1 MLTRTNM
8 AQTRNK
14 NTEYEQFTRKVFA
27 GLSSQKRVKTIKL
40 QHNVKLL
47 GKSDTHHQIDV
58 YWEYE
63 KDGQLH
69 KVAIE
74 CKNYTNKVSIGK
86 VRDFYGVLADIEGLQ
101 GIMITKA
108 GYQSG
113 AKKYA
118 LSKGIHLKELRE
130 PIGEESLAGRIIT
143 DFHVSMRRCLYLVD
157 EDWAKQHGFDIKPY
171 LRWLDMM
178 SIEHKSLWVNASH
191 IPIERKGD
199 YIYNAKKEVITS
211 HEDIE
216 ATIPGTMEEDSSHT
230 IPFEDA
236 YIDSKYWGLVKI
248 KEIKY
253 DYTNETRR
261 SIMDIDARDFIEAIL
276 KDVESG
282 AIEYVEKKLP
292 R

>member
-1 MLTRTNM
+1 M

-47 GKSDTHHQIDV
+47 GNSGTRHQIDV

-101 GIMITKA
+101 GIMITQA

-118 LSKGIHLKELRE
+118 LSKGIHLEELRE

-199 YIYNAKKEVITS
+199 DIYNSKKEIITS
-211 HEDIE
+211 HEEIE
-216 ATIPGTMEEDSSHT
+216 ATIPDTLEEDSSHT

-253 DYTNETRR
+253 DYTNETHR

-276 KDVESG
+276 KDVEIG
-282 AIEYVEKKLP
+282 AIEYVEKKFP
-292 R
+292 Q

>member
-1 MLTRTNM
+1 M
-8 AQTRNK
+8 AQIRNK
-14 NTEYEQFTRKVFA
+14 NTEYEQFTRKVFT
-27 GLSSQKRVKTIKL
+27 GLSLQKRVKTIKL

-118 LSKGIHLKELRE
+118 LCKGIHLKELRE

-282 AIEYVEKKLP
+282 AIEYVEKKFP

>member
-1 MLTRTNM
+1 MS
-8 AQTRNK
+8 QTRNK

-47 GKSDTHHQIDV
+47 GNSGTRHQIDV

-74 CKNYTNKVSIGK
+74 CKNYSKNVPIGK
-86 VRDFYGVLADIEGLQ
+86 VRDFYGVIDDIDDLQ
-101 GIMITKA
+101 GMMITRK
-108 GYQSG
+108 GFQDG

-118 LSKGIHLKELRE
+118 ASKNIHLKELRA
-130 PIGEESLAGRIIT
+130 PIGKESLAGRVIT
-143 DFHVSMRRCLYLVD
+143 DFHISMRRCLYLVD
-157 EDWAKQHGFDIKPY
+157 EDWAKQHGFDVKPY

-178 SIEHKSLWVNASH
+178 SIEHKSQCVNASH
-191 IPIERKGD
+191 IPIERKSD
-199 YIYNAKKEVITS
+199 DIYNYMKEVITS
-211 HEDIE
+211 HEEIE

-282 AIEYVEKKLP
+282 AIEYVEKKFP

>member
-1 MLTRTNM
+1 M
-8 AQTRNK
+8 AQIRNK

-47 GKSDTHHQIDV
+47 GDSDTRHQIDV

-86 VRDFYGVLADIEGLQ
+86 VRDFYGVLADIKGLQ

-118 LSKGIHLKELRE
+118 ASKNIHLKELRA
-130 PIGEESLAGRIIT
+130 PIGKESLAGRVIT
-143 DFHVSMRRCLYLVD
+143 DFHISMRRCLYLVD
-157 EDWAKQHGFDIKPY
+157 EDWAKQHRFDIKPY

-178 SIEHKSLWVNASH
+178 SIEHKSQWVNASH

-199 YIYNAKKEVITS
+199 DIYNSKKEIITS
-211 HEDIE
+211 HKAIE
-216 ATIPGTMEEDSSHT
+216 ATIPDTLEEDSSHT

-236 YIDSKYWGLVKI
+236 YIESKYWGLVKI

-253 DYTNETRR
+253 EYTNETHR
-261 SIMDIDARDFIEAIL
+261 SVIDIDARDFIEAIL

-282 AIEYVEKKLP
+282 VIEYVEKRFP

>member
-1 MLTRTNM
+1 M
-8 AQTRNK
+8 AQIRNK
-14 NTEYEQFTRKVFA
+14 NTEYEQFTRKVFV

-47 GKSDTHHQIDV
+47 GNSGTRHQIDV

-216 ATIPGTMEEDSSHT
+216 ATIPGTMEEDSSRT

-282 AIEYVEKKLP
+282 AIEYVEKKVP
-292 R
+292 Q

>member
-1 MLTRTNM
+1 M
-8 AQTRNK
+8 AQIRNK

-27 GLSSQKRVKTIKL
+27 GLSSQKKVKTIKL

-47 GKSDTHHQIDV
+47 GNSGTRHQIDV

-74 CKNYTNKVSIGK
+74 CKNYSKNVPIGK
-86 VRDFYGVLADIEGLQ
+86 VRDFYGVIDEIDGLQ
-101 GIMITKA
+101 GIMITRK
-108 GYQSG
+108 GFQDG

-118 LSKGIHLKELRE
+118 SSKNIHLKELRA
-130 PIGEESLAGRIIT
+130 PIGEESLAGRVIT
-143 DFHVSMRRCLYLVD
+143 DFHISMRRCLYLVD

-261 SIMDIDARDFIEAIL
+261 SIMDIDARDFIEVIL

-282 AIEYVEKKLP
+282 AIEYVEKKFP

>member
-1 MLTRTNM
+1 ME
-8 AQTRNK
+8 K
-14 NTEYEQFTRKVFA
+14 YSSGFTRKVFA

-86 VRDFYGVLADIEGLQ
+86 VRDFYGVLVDIEGLQ

-171 LRWLDMM
+171 LHWLDMM

-276 KDVESG
+276 RDVESG
-282 AIEYVEKKLP
+282 AIEYVEKKYSV
-292 R
+292 

>member
-1 MLTRTNM
+1 MS
-8 AQTRNK
+8 QTRNK

-47 GKSDTHHQIDV
+47 GNSGTRHQIDV

-74 CKNYTNKVSIGK
+74 CKNYSKNVPIGK
-86 VRDFYGVLADIEGLQ
+86 VRDFYGVIDDIDGLQ
-101 GIMITKA
+101 GIMITRK
-108 GYQSG
+108 GFQDG

-118 LSKGIHLKELRE
+118 SSKNIHLKELRA

-143 DFHVSMRRCLYLVD
+143 DFQISMRRCLYLVD
-157 EDWAKQHGFDIKPY
+157 EDLAKQHGFDIRPY
-171 LRWLDMM
+171 LRWLDIM
-178 SIEHKSLWVNASH
+178 SCNNDHKWKDAIH
-191 IPIERKGD
+191 IPIARNSEN
-199 YIYNAKKEVITS
+199 IYDQQGNIVTTYDKLEG
-211 HEDIE
+211 
-216 ATIPGTMEEDSSHT
+216 TIPDTMSEDYNHIFT
-230 IPFEDA
+230 FEDA

-282 AIEYVEKKLP
+282 AIEYVEKKFP
-292 R
+292 Q

>member
-1 MLTRTNM
+1 M
-8 AQTRNK
+8 AQIRNK
-14 NTEYEQFTRKVFA
+14 NTEYEQFAQKVFA

-47 GKSDTHHQIDV
+47 GKSGTRHQIDV

-74 CKNYTNKVSIGK
+74 CKNYSKNVPIGK
-86 VRDFYGVLADIEGLQ
+86 VRDFYGVIDDIDDLQ
-101 GIMITKA
+101 GIMITRK
-108 GYQSG
+108 GFQYG

-118 LSKGIHLKELRE
+118 LSKNIHLKELRA

-143 DFHVSMRRCLYLVD
+143 DFHISTRRCLYLVD
-157 EDWAKQHGFDIKPY
+157 EDWAKQHRFDIKPY

-178 SIEHKSLWVNASH
+178 SIEHKSQWVNASH
-191 IPIERKGD
+191 IPIERKSD
-199 YIYNAKKEVITS
+199 DIYNYMKEVITS
-211 HEDIE
+211 HEEIE

-253 DYTNETRR
+253 EYTNETRR

-282 AIEYVEKKLP
+282 VIEYVEKRFP

>member
-1 MLTRTNM
+1 M

-47 GKSDTHHQIDV
+47 GNSGTRHQIDV

-74 CKNYTNKVSIGK
+74 CKNYSKNVPIGK
-86 VRDFYGVLADIEGLQ
+86 VRDFYGVIDDIDDLQ
-101 GIMITKA
+101 GIMITRK
-108 GYQSG
+108 GFQDG

-118 LSKGIHLKELRE
+118 ASKNIHLKELRA

-143 DFHVSMRRCLYLVD
+143 DFNISTRRCLYLVD
-157 EDWAKQHGFDIKPY
+157 EDWAKQHRFDIKPY
-171 LRWLDMM
+171 LHWLDMM
-178 SIEHKSLWVNASH
+178 SIEHKSQWVNASH
-191 IPIERKGD
+191 IPIERKSD
-199 YIYNAKKEVITS
+199 CIYNAKKEVITS

-236 YIDSKYWGLVKI
+236 YIESKYWGLVKI

-253 DYTNETRR
+253 DYTNETHR

-282 AIEYVEKKLP
+282 AIEYVEKKFP
-292 R
+292 Q

>member
-1 MLTRTNM
+1 M

-27 GLSSQKRVKTIKL
+27 GLSSQKKVKTIKL

-47 GKSDTHHQIDV
+47 GNSGTRHQIDV

-74 CKNYTNKVSIGK
+74 CKNYTNKVSIGR

-130 PIGEESLAGRIIT
+130 PIGEESFAGRIIT
-143 DFHVSMRRCLYLVD
+143 DFNISTRRCLYLVD
-157 EDWAKQHGFDIKPY
+157 EDWAKQHRFDIRPY
-171 LRWLDMM
+171 LRLLDMM
-178 SIEHKSLWVNASH
+178 SIEHKTQWVNASH

-199 YIYNAKKEVITS
+199 YIYNSQKEIITS
-211 HEDIE
+211 HEEIE
-216 ATIPGTMEEDSSHT
+216 ATIPDTLEEDSSHT

-236 YIDSKYWGLVKI
+236 YIDSRSWGLVKI

-253 DYTNETRR
+253 EYTNETRR

-282 AIEYVEKKLP
+282 VIEYVEKKYSV
-292 R
+292 

>member
-1 MLTRTNM
+1 M
-8 AQTRNK
+8 AQIRNK
-14 NTEYEQFTRKVFA
+14 NTEYEQFPRKVFA

-261 SIMDIDARDFIEAIL
+261 SIMDIDTRDFIEAIL
-276 KDVESG
+276 RDVESG
-282 AIEYVEKKLP
+282 AIEYVEKKFP

>member
-1 MLTRTNM
+1 M

-47 GKSDTHHQIDV
+47 GNSGTRHQIDV

-74 CKNYTNKVSIGK
+74 CKNYSKNVPIGK
-86 VRDFYGVLADIEGLQ
+86 VRDFYGVIDDIDGLQ
-101 GIMITKA
+101 GIMITRK
-108 GYQSG
+108 GFQDG

-118 LSKGIHLKELRE
+118 SSKNIHLKELRA

-143 DFHVSMRRCLYLVD
+143 DFHISTRRCLYLVD

-178 SIEHKSLWVNASH
+178 SIEHKSQWVNASH

-199 YIYNAKKEVITS
+199 DIYNSKKEIITS
-211 HEDIE
+211 HKAIE
-216 ATIPGTMEEDSSHT
+216 ATIPDTLEEDSSHT

-236 YIDSKYWGLVKI
+236 YIESKYWGLVKI

-253 DYTNETRR
+253 EYTNETHR
-261 SIMDIDARDFIEAIL
+261 SVIDIDARDFI
-276 KDVESG
+276 
-282 AIEYVEKKLP
+282 
-292 R
+292 

>member
-1 MLTRTNM
+1 M

-47 GKSDTHHQIDV
+47 GNSGTRHQIDV

-74 CKNYTNKVSIGK
+74 CKNYSKNVPIGK
-86 VRDFYGVLADIEGLQ
+86 VRDFYGVIDDIDGLQ
-101 GIMITKA
+101 GIMITRK
-108 GYQSG
+108 GFQDG

-118 LSKGIHLKELRE
+118 SSKNIYLKELRA

-143 DFHVSMRRCLYLVD
+143 DFHISTRRCLYLVD

-178 SIEHKSLWVNASH
+178 SIEHKTQWVNASH
-191 IPIERKGD
+191 IPIERKSD
-199 YIYNAKKEVITS
+199 DIYNYMKEVITS
-211 HEDIE
+211 HEEIE

-253 DYTNETRR
+253 EYTNETRR

-282 AIEYVEKKLP
+282 AIEYVEKRFP
-292 R
+292 AY

>member
-1 MLTRTNM
+1 M
-8 AQTRNK
+8 AQIRNK
-14 NTEYEQFTRKVFA
+14 NTEYEQFAQKVFT

-47 GKSDTHHQIDV
+47 GKSDTRHQIDV

-118 LSKGIHLKELRE
+118 SSKNIHLKELRA
-130 PIGEESLAGRIIT
+130 PIGKESLAGRIIT
-143 DFHVSMRRCLYLVD
+143 DFHISMRRCLYLVD
-157 EDWAKQHGFDIKPY
+157 EDWAKQHRFDIKPY
-171 LRWLDMM
+171 LHWLDMI
-178 SIEHKSLWVNASH
+178 SIEHKSQWVNASH

-199 YIYNAKKEVITS
+199 DIYNSQKEIITS
-211 HEDIE
+211 HEEIE
-216 ATIPGTMEEDSSHT
+216 ATIPNTLEEDSSHT

-236 YIDSKYWGLVKI
+236 YIESKYCGFVKI

-253 DYTNETRR
+253 EYTNETHR
-261 SIMDIDARDFIEAIL
+261 SVIDIDARDFIEAIL

-282 AIEYVEKKLP
+282 VIEYVEKRFP

>member
-1 MLTRTNM
+1 M

-14 NTEYEQFTRKVFA
+14 NTEYEQFARKVFA

-40 QHNVKLL
+40 HHNVKLL
-47 GKSDTHHQIDV
+47 GNSGTRHQIDV

-74 CKNYTNKVSIGK
+74 CKNYSKNVPIGK
-86 VRDFYGVLADIEGLQ
+86 VRDFYGVIDDIDGLQ
-101 GIMITKA
+101 GIMITRK
-108 GYQSG
+108 GFQDG

-118 LSKGIHLKELRE
+118 ASKNIHLKELRA
-130 PIGEESLAGRIIT
+130 PIGKESLAGRVIT
-143 DFHVSMRRCLYLVD
+143 DFHISMRRCLYLVD
-157 EDWAKQHGFDIKPY
+157 EDWAKRHGFDIKPY

-178 SIEHKSLWVNASH
+178 SIEHKSQWVNASH

-199 YIYNAKKEVITS
+199 DIYNSQKEIITS
-211 HEDIE
+211 HEEIE
-216 ATIPGTMEEDSSHT
+216 ATIPDTLEEDSSHT

-282 AIEYVEKKLP
+282 AIEYVEKRFL

>member
-1 MLTRTNM
+1 M

-47 GKSDTHHQIDV
+47 GNSGTRHQIDV

-74 CKNYTNKVSIGK
+74 CKNYSKNVPIGK
-86 VRDFYGVLADIEGLQ
+86 VRDFYGVIDDIDGLQ
-101 GIMITKA
+101 GIMITRK
-108 GYQSG
+108 GFQDG

-118 LSKGIHLKELRE
+118 SSKNIHLKELRA

-143 DFHVSMRRCLYLVD
+143 DFQISMRRCLYLVD
-157 EDWAKQHGFDIKPY
+157 EDWAKQHGFDIRPY
-171 LRWLDMM
+171 LRWLDIM
-178 SIEHKSLWVNASH
+178 SCNNDHKWKDAIH
-191 IPIERKGD
+191 IPIARNSEN
-199 YIYNAKKEVITS
+199 IYDQQGNIVTTYGKLEG
-211 HEDIE
+211 
-216 ATIPGTMEEDSSHT
+216 TIPDTMSEDYNHIFT
-230 IPFEDA
+230 FEDA

-282 AIEYVEKKLP
+282 AIEYVEKKFP
-292 R
+292 Q

>member
-1 MLTRTNM
+1 M
-8 AQTRNK
+8 AQIRNK

-47 GKSDTHHQIDV
+47 GNSGTRHQIDV

-74 CKNYTNKVSIGK
+74 CKNYSKNVPIGK
-86 VRDFYGVLADIEGLQ
+86 VRDFYGVIDDIDGLQ
-101 GIMITKA
+101 GIMITRK
-108 GYQSG
+108 GFQDG

-118 LSKGIHLKELRE
+118 SSKNIHLKELRA

-143 DFHVSMRRCLYLVD
+143 DFHISTRRCLYLVD
-157 EDWAKQHGFDIKPY
+157 EDWAKQHGFDINPY

-178 SIEHKSLWVNASH
+178 SIEHKTQWVNASH
-191 IPIERKGD
+191 IPIERKSD
-199 YIYNAKKEVITS
+199 DIYNYMKEVITS
-211 HEDIE
+211 HEEIE

-253 DYTNETRR
+253 EYTNETRR

-282 AIEYVEKKLP
+282 VIEYVEKRFP

>member
-1 MLTRTNM
+1 M
-8 AQTRNK
+8 AQIRNK

-47 GKSDTHHQIDV
+47 GNSGTRHQIDV

-74 CKNYTNKVSIGK
+74 CKNYTNKVSIGR

-130 PIGEESLAGRIIT
+130 PIGEECLAGRIIT

-171 LRWLDMM
+171 LCWLDMM

-199 YIYNAKKEVITS
+199 YIYNTKKEVITS

-216 ATIPGTMEEDSSHT
+216 ATIPGAMEEDSSHT

-236 YIDSKYWGLVKI
+236 YIESKYWGVVKI

-253 DYTNETRR
+253 EYTNETRR
-261 SIMDIDARDFIEAIL
+261 SIMDIDARDFIEAVL

-282 AIEYVEKKLP
+282 AIEYVEKRFP

>member
-1 MLTRTNM
+1 M
-8 AQTRNK
+8 AQIRNK

-47 GKSDTHHQIDV
+47 GNSGTRHQIDV

-74 CKNYTNKVSIGK
+74 CKNYSKNVPIGK
-86 VRDFYGVLADIEGLQ
+86 VRDFYGVIDDIDGLQ
-101 GIMITKA
+101 GIMITRK
-108 GYQSG
+108 GFQDG

-118 LSKGIHLKELRE
+118 SSKNIHLKELRA

-143 DFHVSMRRCLYLVD
+143 DFHISKRRCLYLVD
-157 EDWAKQHGFDIKPY
+157 EDWAKQHGFDIQPY

-178 SIEHKSLWVNASH
+178 SIEHKSQWVNASH

-199 YIYNAKKEVITS
+199 DIYNSQKEIITS
-211 HEDIE
+211 HEEIE
-216 ATIPGTMEEDSSHT
+216 ATIPDTLEEDSSHT

-236 YIDSKYWGLVKI
+236 YIESKYWGVVKI

-253 DYTNETRR
+253 EYTNETRR

-282 AIEYVEKKLP
+282 AIEYVEKRFP

>member
-1 MLTRTNM
+1 M

-47 GKSDTHHQIDV
+47 GNSGTRHQIDV

-74 CKNYTNKVSIGK
+74 CKNYSKNVPIGK
-86 VRDFYGVLADIEGLQ
+86 VRDFYGVIDDIDDLQ
-101 GIMITKA
+101 GIMITRK
-108 GYQSG
+108 GFQDG

-118 LSKGIHLKELRE
+118 SSKNIHLKELRA

-143 DFHVSMRRCLYLVD
+143 DFHISMRRCLYLVD
-157 EDWAKQHGFDIKPY
+157 EDWAKQHRFDIKPY

-178 SIEHKSLWVNASH
+178 SIEYKTQWVNASH

-282 AIEYVEKKLP
+282 AIEYVEKKFP

>member
-1 MLTRTNM
+1 M

-47 GKSDTHHQIDV
+47 GNSGTRHQIDV

-74 CKNYTNKVSIGK
+74 CKNYSKNVPIGK
-86 VRDFYGVLADIEGLQ
+86 VRDFYGVIDDIEDLQ
-101 GIMITKA
+101 GIMITRK
-108 GYQSG
+108 GFQDG
-113 AKKYA
+113 AKRYA
-118 LSKGIHLKELRE
+118 ASKNIHLKELRA
-130 PIGEESLAGRIIT
+130 PIGKESLAGRVIT
-143 DFHVSMRRCLYLVD
+143 DFHISMRRCLYLVD

-178 SIEHKSLWVNASH
+178 SIEHKSQWVNASH

-199 YIYNAKKEVITS
+199 DIYNSQKEIITS
-211 HEDIE
+211 HEEIE
-216 ATIPGTMEEDSSHT
+216 ATIPDTLEEDSSHT
-230 IPFEDA
+230 IQFEDA
-236 YIDSKYWGLVKI
+236 YIESKYWGFVKI

-253 DYTNETRR
+253 EYTNETRR
-261 SIMDIDARDFIEAIL
+261 SVMDIDARDFIEAIL

-282 AIEYVEKKLP
+282 VIEYVEKRFP

>member
-1 MLTRTNM
+1 M
-8 AQTRNK
+8 AQTKNK
-14 NTEYEQFTRKVFA
+14 NTEYEQFTRKVFT

-47 GKSDTHHQIDV
+47 GNSGTRHQIDV

-118 LSKGIHLKELRE
+118 ASKNIHLKELRA
-130 PIGEESLAGRIIT
+130 PIGKESLAGRVIT
-143 DFHVSMRRCLYLVD
+143 DFHISMRRCLYLVD
-157 EDWAKQHGFDIKPY
+157 EDWAKQHRFDIKPY

-178 SIEHKSLWVNASH
+178 SIEHKSQWVNASH
-191 IPIERKGD
+191 IPIERKGND
-199 YIYNAKKEVITS
+199 IYNSQKEIITS
-211 HEDIE
+211 HDEIE
-216 ATIPGTMEEDSSHT
+216 AAIPDTLEEDSSHT

-236 YIDSKYWGLVKI
+236 YIESKYWGLVKI

-253 DYTNETRR
+253 EYTNETRR

-282 AIEYVEKKLP
+282 VIEYVEKRFP

>member
-1 MLTRTNM
+1 M
-8 AQTRNK
+8 AQIRNR

-47 GKSDTHHQIDV
+47 GNSGTRHQIDV

-74 CKNYTNKVSIGK
+74 CKNYSKNVPIGK
-86 VRDFYGVLADIEGLQ
+86 VRDFYGVIDDIDDLQ
-101 GIMITKA
+101 GIMITRK
-108 GYQSG
+108 GFQDG

-118 LSKGIHLKELRE
+118 SSKNIHLKELRA

-143 DFHVSMRRCLYLVD
+143 DFNISTRRCLYLVD

-178 SIEHKSLWVNASH
+178 SIEHKTQWVNASH

-253 DYTNETRR
+253 DYTNETRC

-282 AIEYVEKKLP
+282 AIEYVEKKFP

>member
-1 MLTRTNM
+1 M

-14 NTEYEQFTRKVFA
+14 NTEYEQFTRKVFV

-47 GKSDTHHQIDV
+47 GNSGTRHQIDV

-74 CKNYTNKVSIGK
+74 CKNYSKNVPIGK
-86 VRDFYGVLADIEGLQ
+86 VRDFYGVIDDIDGLQ
-101 GIMITKA
+101 GIMITRK
-108 GYQSG
+108 GFQDG

-118 LSKGIHLKELRE
+118 SSKNIHLKELRA
-130 PIGEESLAGRIIT
+130 PIWEESLAGRVIT
-143 DFHVSMRRCLYLVD
+143 DFHISMRRCLYLVD

-230 IPFEDA
+230 IPFENA

-261 SIMDIDARDFIEAIL
+261 SIMDIDARDFIEVIL

-282 AIEYVEKKLP
+282 AIEYVEKKFP

>member
-1 MLTRTNM
+1 M
-8 AQTRNK
+8 AQIRNK
-14 NTEYEQFTRKVFA
+14 NTEYELFTRKVFA
-27 GLSSQKRVKTIKL
+27 GLFSQKRVKTIKL

-47 GKSDTHHQIDV
+47 GNSGTRHQIDV

-74 CKNYTNKVSIGK
+74 CKNYSKNVPIGK
-86 VRDFYGVLADIEGLQ
+86 VRDFYGVIDDIDDLQ
-101 GIMITKA
+101 GIMITRK
-108 GYQSG
+108 GFQDG

-118 LSKGIHLKELRE
+118 ASKNIHLKELRA
-130 PIGEESLAGRIIT
+130 PIGKESLAGRVIT
-143 DFHVSMRRCLYLVD
+143 DFHISMRRCLYLVD

-178 SIEHKSLWVNASH
+178 SIEHKTQWVNASH
-191 IPIERKGD
+191 IPIERKSD
-199 YIYNAKKEVITS
+199 DIYNYMKEVITS
-211 HEDIE
+211 HEEIE
-216 ATIPGTMEEDSSHT
+216 ATISGTMEEDSSHT

-253 DYTNETRR
+253 EYTNETRR

-282 AIEYVEKKLP
+282 VIEYVEKRFP

>member
-1 MLTRTNM
+1 M
-8 AQTRNK
+8 AQIRNK

-27 GLSSQKRVKTIKL
+27 GLSLQKRVKTIKL

-157 EDWAKQHGFDIKPY
+157 EDWAKQYGFDIKPY

-282 AIEYVEKKLP
+282 AIEYVEKKFP

>member
-1 MLTRTNM
+1 M

-47 GKSDTHHQIDV
+47 GNSGTRHQIDV

-74 CKNYTNKVSIGK
+74 CKNYSKNVPIGK
-86 VRDFYGVLADIEGLQ
+86 VRDFYGVIDDIDDLQ
-101 GIMITKA
+101 GIMITRK
-108 GYQSG
+108 GFQDG

-118 LSKGIHLKELRE
+118 SSKNIHLKELRA

-143 DFHVSMRRCLYLVD
+143 DFHISTRRCLYLVD

-178 SIEHKSLWVNASH
+178 SIEHKTQWVNASH

-199 YIYNAKKEVITS
+199 DIYNSMKEVITS
-211 HEDIE
+211 HQEIE
-216 ATIPGTMEEDSSHT
+216 KSIPDTLEEDSYNT

-236 YIDSKYWGLVKI
+236 YIDSRYWGLVKI

-253 DYTNETRR
+253 EYTNETRR
-261 SIMDIDARDFIEAIL
+261 SIMDIDARDFTEAIL

-282 AIEYVEKKLP
+282 VIEYVEKRFP

>member
-1 MLTRTNM
+1 M
-8 AQTRNK
+8 AQIRNK

-27 GLSSQKRVKTIKL
+27 GLSSQKKVKTIKL

-47 GKSDTHHQIDV
+47 GNSGTRHQIDV

-74 CKNYTNKVSIGK
+74 CKNYSKNVPIGK
-86 VRDFYGVLADIEGLQ
+86 VRDFYGVIDDIDGLQ
-101 GIMITKA
+101 GIMITRK
-108 GYQSG
+108 GFQHG

-118 LSKGIHLKELRE
+118 SSKNIHLKELRA
-130 PIGEESLAGRIIT
+130 PIGKESLAGRVIT
-143 DFHVSMRRCLYLVD
+143 DFHISMRRCLYLVD

-171 LRWLDMM
+171 LRGLDMM
-178 SIEHKSLWVNASH
+178 SIEHKSQWVNASH
-191 IPIERKGD
+191 ILIERKGD
-199 YIYNAKKEVITS
+199 DIYNSQKEIITS
-211 HEDIE
+211 HEEIE
-216 ATIPGTMEEDSSHT
+216 ATIPDTLEEDSSHT

-236 YIDSKYWGLVKI
+236 YIDSRSWGLVKI

-253 DYTNETRR
+253 EYTNETRR

-282 AIEYVEKKLP
+282 VIEYVEKKYSV
-292 R
+292 

>member
-1 MLTRTNM
+1 M
-8 AQTRNK
+8 AQIRNK

-47 GKSDTHHQIDV
+47 GNSGTRHQIDV

-63 KDGQLH
+63 KDGQIH

-74 CKNYTNKVSIGK
+74 CKNYSKNVPIGK
-86 VRDFYGVLADIEGLQ
+86 VRDFYGVIDDIDDLQ
-101 GIMITKA
+101 GIMITRK
-108 GYQSG
+108 GFQDG

-118 LSKGIHLKELRE
+118 VSKNIHLKELRA

-143 DFHVSMRRCLYLVD
+143 DFNISTRRCLYLVD

-171 LRWLDMM
+171 LCWLDMM
-178 SIEHKSLWVNASH
+178 SIEHKSQWVNASH

-199 YIYNAKKEVITS
+199 YIYNTKKEVITS

-261 SIMDIDARDFIEAIL
+261 SIMNIDARDFIEAIL

-282 AIEYVEKKLP
+282 AIEYVEKKFP

>member
-1 MLTRTNM
+1 M

-47 GKSDTHHQIDV
+47 GNSDTRHQIDV

-118 LSKGIHLKELRE
+118 ASKNIHLKELRA
-130 PIGEESLAGRIIT
+130 PIGKESLAGRVIT
-143 DFHVSMRRCLYLVD
+143 DFHISMRRCLYLVD
-157 EDWAKQHGFDIKPY
+157 EDWAKQHRFDIKPY

-178 SIEHKSLWVNASH
+178 SIEHKSQWVNASH

-199 YIYNAKKEVITS
+199 DIYNSKKEIITS
-211 HEDIE
+211 HKAIE
-216 ATIPGTMEEDSSHT
+216 ATIPDTLEEDSSHT

-236 YIDSKYWGLVKI
+236 YIESKYWGLVKI

-253 DYTNETRR
+253 EYTNETHR
-261 SIMDIDARDFIEAIL
+261 SVIDIDARDFIEAIL

-282 AIEYVEKKLP
+282 AIEYVEK
-292 R
+292 RFTAY